1 MNIKAIQLY
10 IYMYVVFQ
18 LLFCYRLLQDTE
30 YSSLNQPKSHH
41 STSLSSCHQQSLR
54 ATALKVTIPIY
65 PSLNGPATCAL
76 GNWTLSLF
84 LKTPDEA
91 SVLV

>member
-1 MNIKAIQLY
+1 MNIKVIQLY
-10 IYMYVVFQ
+10 MYVYIVFQ

-41 STSLSSCHQQSLR
+41 GTLPSSWHQQSLR

-65 PSLNGPATCAL
+65 PALNGPATCAL
-76 GNWTLSLF
+76 GN
-84 LKTPDEA
+84 
-91 SVLV
+91 